1 MCARFHLDVLRQCV
15 VLESKYTNAT
25 ANIEHVQATRAV
37 IMQDAQLEIRDAI
50 ILVQKEP
57 ARECTVVMKEIAP
70 ARIAIAHVM
79 TNAAIS

>member
-57 ARECTVVMKEIAP
+57 ARECTVVMREIAR